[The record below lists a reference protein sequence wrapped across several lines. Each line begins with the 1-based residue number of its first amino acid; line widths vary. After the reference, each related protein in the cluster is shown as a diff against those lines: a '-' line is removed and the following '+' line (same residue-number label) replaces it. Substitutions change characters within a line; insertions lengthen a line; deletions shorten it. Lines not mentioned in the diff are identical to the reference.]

1 MGAWGELAFD
11 NDTANDWAYELEESD
26 DFALVESALTEVEEL
41 GDEYVD
47 QDVACN
53 ALAACEVLARLR
65 GNHGYKNAYTEKVD
79 AWVTAHPSTP
89 PPALLKRALSA
100 IDRILGDES
109 ELREL
114 WDESGGD
121 DWRKAMEDLRRRV
134 GA

>member
-1 MGAWGELAFD
+1 M
-11 NDTANDWAYELEESD
+11 
-26 DFALVESALTEVEEL
+26 TEVEEL

-65 GNHGYKNAYTEKVD
+65 GNHGYENAYTKKVD
-79 AWVTAHPSTP
+79 AWVSAHPSTP
-89 PPALLKRALSA
+89 PPALLKRALSV
-100 IDRILGDES
+100 IDRILGDGS

-114 WDESGGD
+114 WEESGGD
-121 DWRKAMEDLRRRV
+121 DWRKAMDDLRRRV